1 MKSFVR
7 RPKSRRLCFWC
18 ILQDMTLFHEQAR
31 AKINL
36 TLKILGKRPDGFHEI
51 ESLVAFANTGDK
63 LVLDTGLPARLAV
76 DGPFGVAI
84 EGANIVETILST
96 LAARFTGIA
105 LGAVKL
111 TKNLPI
117 ASGIGGGSSDA
128 GALLRAIRRANPA
141 LAETVDWIQLAEE
154 FGADVPVCFANTAA
168 WMLGKG
174 ERVVPLATPL
184 PRFSAVLAN
193 PLVPVP
199 ADKTARVFR
208 RLNASPVTGGT
219 KLRPLPDVSTAPN
232 LIALMSSDGNDLAAP
247 ACDVVPAALN
257 ALNAIGTRPGLLA
270 HGLSGAGPTAFAL
283 FDTIEHAEQAACDM
297 KSAYPSWWITATTIA

>member
-36 TLKILGKRPDGFHEI
+36 TLKIRGKRPDGFHEI
-51 ESLVAFANTGDK
+51 ESLVAFADAADQ
-63 LVLDTGLPARLAV
+63 LVLDTDLPAGLTL
-76 DGPFGVAI
+76 DGPFAAAI
-84 EGANIVETILST
+84 EGANVIETILST
-96 LAARFTGIA
+96 LAARFTGIV
-105 LGAVKL
+105 LGAVRL

-128 GALLRAIRRANPA
+128 GALLRAIRSANPA
-141 LAETVDWIQLAEE
+141 LAETVDWVQLAGE
-154 FGADVPVCFANTAA
+154 FGADVPVCFANTAT

-174 ERVVPLATPL
+174 ERLVPLAKPL
-184 PRFSAVLAN
+184 PKFSAVLAN

-208 RLNASPVTGGT
+208 QLNASPVTDGA
-219 KLRPLPDVSTAPN
+219 KLRPLPDVSSTSD
-232 LIALMSSDGNDLAAP
+232 LVALMASDGNDLATP
-247 ACDVVPAALN
+247 ACDVAPAARD
-257 ALNAIGTRPGLLA
+257 ALEAIKTRRGSLA
-270 HGLSGAGPTAFAL
+270 HGLSGSGPTAFAL
-283 FDTIEHAEQAACDM
+283 FDTLDEAEQAACDM